1 MSQSRRTGLALSARG
16 RHCPSFCR
24 IFAGLSEP
32 EHIEILLSYASLR
45 LCSPKCQYR
54 GIDGFVS
61 QLKGAEMHPKA
72 ATRLQVQ
79 MRANRFLWVY
89 MVPACEPSWFVSADW
104 QEREVNA
111 RESAPDLS
119 EVRAVAGITCE
130 VDYDP
135 SHLDDKSAPKTMVE
149 IVERA

>member
-1 MSQSRRTGLALSARG
+1 MAQVHANGLSAVAG
-16 RHCPSFCR
+16 IVISSCR
-24 IFAGLSEP
+24 WIFASFTER
-32 EHIEILLSYASLR
+32 ENIEILFSNASLR
-45 LCSPKCQYR
+45 PCSPKCQYR
-54 GIDGFVS
+54 GIDGFVG
-61 QLKGAEMHPKA
+61 QLEGAEMHPKA

-89 MVPACEPSWFVSADW
+89 MVPARKPSWFVSPDW
-104 QEREVNA
+104 QEREVDA

-135 SHLDDKSAPKTMVE
+135 LAP
-149 IVERA
+149 R